1 MSKLQGTHPLDS
13 PMEMGAVLLVIF
25 GYFLAVSARTSL
37 ANYVILFLAGILF
50 GRIAA
55 KEKRKRLPA
64 LLLLAAFLAGWL
76 MGLSAGNP
84 ALIFISLLAG
94 AVYGFRAQD
103 SGLWPFA

>member
-1 MSKLQGTHPLDS
+1 MKVQGTHPLDY
-13 PMEMGAVLLVIF
+13 PMELGAIALVIF
-25 GYFLAVSARTSL
+25 GYFLAVSAKTAL
-37 ANYVILFLAGILF
+37 ANYVMLFLGGVLF

-84 ALIFISLLAG
+84 VLILAFLVAG
-94 AVYGFRAQD
+94 AYYGFRAQD